1 MKRIMI
7 LVVALSVGIAGAAAA
22 AIQYQARASDAS
34 DVVARKLDVVASLL
48 MEADGR
54 MRNDSEVAIAARELL
69 AMQTVLAGQEFP
81 TMSEEAQS
89 RVMTMVKHVE
99 SQEALSQVSDEGVRR
114 WAAMTRECMLASKS
128 PRSCGIDLPS
138 EIKSQ

>member
-7 LVVALSVGIAGAAAA
+7 LFAALSVGIAGVAAAA
-22 AIQYQARASDAS
+22 VQYQARASDAS
-34 DVVARKLDVVASLL
+34 DDVARKLDGVASLL

-81 TMSEEAQS
+81 TMNEEAQS
-89 RVMTMVKHVE
+89 RVMTVVKHVE
-99 SQEALSQVSDEGVRR
+99 RQEALSLVSDEGLRR